1 MSGPKSPSLID
12 MKSKR
17 VIITGANSG
26 LGKESAFAL
35 AKLGAEIVLA
45 VRDTNKGQ
53 SVKNQI
59 LNQTPSAVIEVA
71 AFDLMDL
78 DSVRKFAAS
87 QSTKPI
93 DVLLNNAGIMAVPF
107 EKTKDGFESQMGTN
121 HLGHFLLTELLF
133 DAISEG
139 SNPRIVNVS
148 SSAHRLG
155 KLKTGDINELNVSKE
170 NYSPW
175 TVYGNSKLVN
185 LLFTNELVRRLKLVN
200 SNITVAVAHP
210 GYANTN
216 LQLVAATKRS
226 GIRKSVELA
235 VTKLMNIILG
245 QSAANGALP
254 QIAACTWVD
263 IQSGDYLGPRGLFE
277 SRGKPKKVKMNKA
290 AQDIELAKRV
300 WRTSEELLGVTFLHG

>member
-71 AFDLMDL
+71 ALDLMDL

-133 DAISEG
+133 DAISRG

-277 SRGKPKKVKMNKA
+277 SRGKPKKVKMNKS

>member
-1 MSGPKSPSLID
+1 

-71 AFDLMDL
+71 ALDLMDL
-78 DSVRKFAAS
+78 DSVQKFAAS

-133 DAISEG
+133 DAISRG

-175 TVYGNSKLVN
+175 TVYGNSKLAN

-235 VTKLMNIILG
+235 VTKFMNTIFG

>member
-59 LNQTPSAVIEVA
+59 LNQNPSAVIEVA
-71 AFDLMDL
+71 ALDLMDL

-133 DAISEG
+133 EAIGKG

-155 KLKTGDINELNVSKE
+155 KLTTGDASEINKSEQ

-185 LLFTNELVRRLKLVN
+185 LLFTNELVRRLKLAN

-300 WRTSEELLGVTFLHG
+300 WRTSEELVGVTFLHG

>member
-1 MSGPKSPSLID
+1 
-12 MKSKR
+12 
-17 VIITGANSG
+17 
-26 LGKESAFAL
+26 
-35 AKLGAEIVLA
+35 
-45 VRDTNKGQ
+45 
-53 SVKNQI
+53 
-59 LNQTPSAVIEVA
+59 
-71 AFDLMDL
+71 MDL
-78 DSVRKFAAS
+78 DSVRKFAAN

-107 EKTKDGFESQMGTN
+107 EITKDGFESQMGTN
-121 HLGHFLLTELLF
+121 HLGHFLLTELLL
-133 DAISEG
+133 DAISKG
-139 SNPRIVNVS
+139 TNPRIVNVS

-155 KLKTGDINELNVSKE
+155 KLKTGDKSEINVSKE
-170 NYSPW
+170 SYSPW
-175 TVYGNSKLVN
+175 TVYGNSKLAN
-185 LLFTNELVRRLKLVN
+185 LLFTNELVRRLKIVN

-226 GIRKSVELA
+226 GLRKSVELA
-235 VTKLMNIILG
+235 VTKVMNIILG
-245 QSAANGALP
+245 QSAAKGALP

-277 SRGKPKKVKMNKA
+277 SRGKPKKVKMNKS

>member
-71 AFDLMDL
+71 ALDLMDL

-133 DAISEG
+133 DAISKG

-175 TVYGNSKLVN
+175 TVYGNSKLAN

-245 QSAANGALP
+245 QSAGCNFF
-254 QIAACTWVD
+254 TWL
-263 IQSGDYLGPRGLFE
+263 ITHL
-277 SRGKPKKVKMNKA
+277 
-290 AQDIELAKRV
+290 
-300 WRTSEELLGVTFLHG
+300 TS

>member
-1 MSGPKSPSLID
+1 

-26 LGKESAFAL
+26 LGKESAIAL

-71 AFDLMDL
+71 ELDLMDL
-78 DSVRKFAAS
+78 DSVRKFAAN

-121 HLGHFLLTELLF
+121 HLGHFLLTELLL
-133 DAISEG
+133 DAISKG
-139 SNPRIVNVS
+139 TNPRIVNVS

-155 KLKTGDINELNVSKE
+155 KLKTGDKSEINVSKE

-185 LLFTNELVRRLKLVN
+185 LLFTNELVRRLKIAN
-200 SNITVAVAHP
+200 SNITVAVTHP

-226 GIRKSVELA
+226 GLRKSVELA
-235 VTKLMNIILG
+235 VTKVMNIILG
-245 QSAANGALP
+245 QSAAKGALP

-277 SRGKPKKVKMNKA
+277 SRGKPKKVKMNKS

>member
-1 MSGPKSPSLID
+1 

-71 AFDLMDL
+71 ALDLMNL
-78 DSVRKFAAS
+78 DSVQKFAAS

-175 TVYGNSKLVN
+175 TVYGNSKLAN

>member
-71 AFDLMDL
+71 ALDLMDL

-133 DAISEG
+133 DAISKG

-175 TVYGNSKLVN
+175 TVYGNSKLAN

>member
-26 LGKESAFAL
+26 LGKESAIAL

-71 AFDLMDL
+71 ELDLMDL
-78 DSVRKFAAS
+78 DSIRKFAAN

-133 DAISEG
+133 DAISKG
-139 SNPRIVNVS
+139 TNPRIVNVS

-155 KLKTGDINELNVSKE
+155 KLKTGDKSEINVSKE

-185 LLFTNELVRRLKLVN
+185 LLFTNELVRRLKIAN

-226 GIRKSVELA
+226 GLRKSVELA
-235 VTKLMNIILG
+235 VTKVMNIILG
-245 QSAANGALP
+245 QSAAKGALP
-254 QIAACTWVD
+254 QIAACTWTD

-277 SRGKPKKVKMNKA
+277 SRGKPKKVKMNKP

-300 WRTSEELLGVTFLHG
+300 WRTSEELLSVTFLHG

>member
-71 AFDLMDL
+71 ALDLMDL
-78 DSVRKFAAS
+78 DSVRKFAVS
-87 QSTKPI
+87 QTTKPI

-107 EKTKDGFESQMGTN
+107 EKTKDGFESQMVTN

-133 DAISEG
+133 DAISRG

-175 TVYGNSKLVN
+175 TVYGNSKLAN
-185 LLFTNELVRRLKLVN
+185 LLFTNELVRRLKIAN

-235 VTKLMNIILG
+235 VTKFMNIILG

>member
-53 SVKNQI
+53 SVNNHI
-59 LNQTPSAVIEVA
+59 LNQPPSAVIEVA
-71 AFDLMDL
+71 ALDLMDL
-78 DSVRKFAAS
+78 DSVQKFAAS

-175 TVYGNSKLVN
+175 TVYGNSKLAN

>member
-26 LGKESAFAL
+26 LGKESAIAL

-45 VRDTNKGQ
+45 VRDINKGQ

-71 AFDLMDL
+71 ELDLMDL

-107 EKTKDGFESQMGTN
+107 EITKDGFESQMGTN
-121 HLGHFLLTELLF
+121 HLGHFLLTELLL
-133 DAISEG
+133 DAINKG
-139 SNPRIVNVS
+139 TNPRIVNVS

-155 KLKTGDINELNVSKE
+155 KLKTGDKSEINVSKE

-175 TVYGNSKLVN
+175 TVYGNSKLAN
-185 LLFTNELVRRLKLVN
+185 LLFTNELVRRLKIVN
-200 SNITVAVAHP
+200 PNITVAVAHP

-226 GIRKSVELA
+226 GLRKSVELA
-235 VTKLMNIILG
+235 VTKVMNIILG
-245 QSAANGALP
+245 QSAAKGALP

-277 SRGKPKKVKMNKA
+277 SRGKPKKVKMNKS

>member
-1 MSGPKSPSLID
+1 

-71 AFDLMDL
+71 ALDLMDL

-133 DAISEG
+133 DAISRG

-155 KLKTGDINELNVSKE
+155 KLKTGDVNELNVSKE

-175 TVYGNSKLVN
+175 TVYGNSKLAN

-300 WRTSEELLGVTFLHG
+300 WRTSEELVGVTFLHG

>member
-71 AFDLMDL
+71 ALDLMDL

-133 DAISEG
+133 DALSRG
-139 SNPRIVNVS
+139 KDPRIVNVS

-155 KLKTGDINELNVSKE
+155 KIKTGDKGEINVSKE

-175 TVYGNSKLVN
+175 TVYGNSKLAN
-185 LLFTNELVRRLKLVN
+185 LLFTNELVRRLKLNN

-235 VTKLMNIILG
+235 VTKVMNIILG

-277 SRGKPKKVKMNKA
+277 SRGKPKKVKMNKS

>member
-1 MSGPKSPSLID
+1 

-59 LNQTPSAVIEVA
+59 LNQTPSAIIEVA
-71 AFDLMDL
+71 ELDLMDL

-121 HLGHFLLTELLF
+121 HLGHFLLTELLL
-133 DAISEG
+133 DAISKG
-139 SNPRIVNVS
+139 TNPRIVNVS

-155 KLKTGDINELNVSKE
+155 KLSSGDASEINKSEQ

-175 TVYGNSKLVN
+175 TVYGNSKLAN
-185 LLFTNELVRRLKLVN
+185 LLFTNELVRRLKIAN

-235 VTKLMNIILG
+235 ITKFMNIILG
-245 QSAANGALP
+245 QSAAKGALP

-277 SRGKPKKVKMNKA
+277 SRGKPKKVKMNKS

-300 WRTSEELLGVTFLHG
+300 WRTSEELIGVTFLHG

>member
-1 MSGPKSPSLID
+1 

-71 AFDLMDL
+71 ALDLMDL

-133 DAISEG
+133 DAISKG

-175 TVYGNSKLVN
+175 TVYGNSKLAN

>member
-1 MSGPKSPSLID
+1 

-71 AFDLMDL
+71 ALDLMDL

-133 DAISEG
+133 DAISRG

-175 TVYGNSKLVN
+175 TVYGNSKLAN

-300 WRTSEELLGVTFLHG
+300 WRTSEELVGVTFLHG

>member
-1 MSGPKSPSLID
+1 

-71 AFDLMDL
+71 ELDLMDL
-78 DSVRKFAAS
+78 DSVRKFAAK

-133 DAISEG
+133 DAISRG

-175 TVYGNSKLVN
+175 TVYGNSKLAN

>member
-71 AFDLMDL
+71 ALDLMDL

-235 VTKLMNIILG
+235 VTKFMNIIFG

>member
-53 SVKNQI
+53 SIKNQI

-71 AFDLMDL
+71 ALDLMDL

-133 DAISEG
+133 DALSRG
-139 SNPRIVNVS
+139 KDPRIVNVS

-155 KLKTGDINELNVSKE
+155 KLKTGDKSEINVSKE

-185 LLFTNELVRRLKLVN
+185 LLFTNELVRRLKIAN

-226 GIRKSVELA
+226 GLRKSVELA
-235 VTKLMNIILG
+235 VTKVMNIILG
-245 QSAANGALP
+245 QSAAKGALP

-263 IQSGDYLGPRGLFE
+263 IQSGDFLGPRGLFE
-277 SRGKPKKVKMNKA
+277 SRGKPKKVKMNKS

>member
-1 MSGPKSPSLID
+1 

-71 AFDLMDL
+71 ALDLMDL
-78 DSVRKFAAS
+78 DSVQKFAAS

-133 DAISEG
+133 DAISRG

-175 TVYGNSKLVN
+175 TVYGNSKLAN

>member
-1 MSGPKSPSLID
+1 MSGPKTPSLID

-26 LGKESAFAL
+26 LGKESAIAL

-53 SVKNQI
+53 KVKELI
-59 LNQTPSAVIEVA
+59 LNQNPTAIIEVA
-71 AFDLMDL
+71 ELDLMD
-78 DSVRKFAAS
+78 SNSIKKFAMN
-87 QSTKPI
+87 QSSKPI

-121 HLGHFLLTELLF
+121 HLGHFLLTQLLF
-133 DAISEG
+133 DAISKAK
-139 SNPRIVNVS
+139 NPRIVNVS

-155 KLKTGDINELNVSKE
+155 KLKNGGKDELNVSQEK
-170 NYSPW
+170 YSPW
-175 TVYGNSKLVN
+175 TVYGNSKLAN
-185 LLFTNELVRRLKLVN
+185 LLFTNELVRRLKLAN

-216 LQLVAATKRS
+216 LQLVAATKKS
-226 GIRKSVELA
+226 GFRKSIELA
-235 VTKLMNIILG
+235 VTKFMNIILG

-263 IQSGDYLGPRGLFE
+263 IQSGDYLGPRGIFE
-277 SRGKPKKVKMNKA
+277 SRGKPKKVKMNKL
-290 AQDIELAKRV
+290 AQDSELAKRV
-300 WRTSEELLGVTFLHG
+300 WQTSEELLGVTFLHG

>member
-26 LGKESAFAL
+26 LGKESAIAL

-45 VRDTNKGQ
+45 VRDINKGQ

-71 AFDLMDL
+71 ALDLMDL
-78 DSVRKFAAS
+78 DSIRRFATN

-121 HLGHFLLTELLF
+121 HLGHFLLTELLL
-133 DAISEG
+133 DAISKG
-139 SNPRIVNVS
+139 TNPRIVNVS

-155 KLKTGDINELNVSKE
+155 KLKTGDSSEINMSKE

-175 TVYGNSKLVN
+175 TVYGNSKLAN
-185 LLFTNELVRRLKLVN
+185 LLFTNELVRRLKIAN

-226 GIRKSVELA
+226 GLRKSIELA
-235 VTKLMNIILG
+235 VTKVMNIILG
-245 QSAANGALP
+245 QSAAKGALP
-254 QIAACTWVD
+254 QIAACTWTD

-277 SRGKPKKVKMNKA
+277 SRGKPKKVKMNKS

>member
-1 MSGPKSPSLID
+1 

-26 LGKESAFAL
+26 LGKESAIAL

-45 VRDTNKGQ
+45 VRDINKGQ

-71 AFDLMDL
+71 ALDLMDL
-78 DSVRKFAAS
+78 DSIRRFATN

-121 HLGHFLLTELLF
+121 HLGHFLLTELLL
-133 DAISEG
+133 DAISKG
-139 SNPRIVNVS
+139 TNPRIVNVS

-155 KLKTGDINELNVSKE
+155 KLKTGDSSEINMSKE

-175 TVYGNSKLVN
+175 TVYGNSKLAN
-185 LLFTNELVRRLKLVN
+185 LLFTNELVRRLKIAN

-226 GIRKSVELA
+226 GLRKSIELA
-235 VTKLMNIILG
+235 VTKVMNIILG
-245 QSAANGALP
+245 QSAAKGALP
-254 QIAACTWVD
+254 QIAACTWTD

-277 SRGKPKKVKMNKA
+277 SRGKPKKVKMNKS

>member
-1 MSGPKSPSLID
+1 

-26 LGKESAFAL
+26 LGKESAIAL

-45 VRDTNKGQ
+45 VRDINKGQ

-71 AFDLMDL
+71 ELDLMDL

-121 HLGHFLLTELLF
+121 HLGHFLLTELLL
-133 DAISEG
+133 DAISKG
-139 SNPRIVNVS
+139 TNPRIVNVS

-155 KLKTGDINELNVSKE
+155 KLKTGDKSEINVSKE
-170 NYSPW
+170 SYSPW
-175 TVYGNSKLVN
+175 TVYGNSKLAN
-185 LLFTNELVRRLKLVN
+185 LLFTNELVRRLKIVN

-226 GIRKSVELA
+226 GLRKSVELA
-235 VTKLMNIILG
+235 VTKVMNIILG
-245 QSAANGALP
+245 QSAAKGALP

-277 SRGKPKKVKMNKA
+277 SRGKPKKVKMNKS

>member
-1 MSGPKSPSLID
+1 

-26 LGKESAFAL
+26 LGKESAIAL

-71 AFDLMDL
+71 ELDLMDL
-78 DSVRKFAAS
+78 DSVRKFAAN

-133 DAISEG
+133 DAISKG
-139 SNPRIVNVS
+139 TNPRIVNVS

-155 KLKTGDINELNVSKE
+155 KLKTGDKSEINVSKE

-185 LLFTNELVRRLKLVN
+185 LLFTNELVQRLKIAN

-226 GIRKSVELA
+226 GLRKSVELA
-235 VTKLMNIILG
+235 VTKVMNIILG

-263 IQSGDYLGPRGLFE
+263 IQSGDFLGPRGLFE
-277 SRGKPKKVKMNKA
+277 SRGKPKKVKMNKS

>member
-1 MSGPKSPSLID
+1 

-71 AFDLMDL
+71 ALDLMDL

-133 DAISEG
+133 DAISRG

>member
-26 LGKESAFAL
+26 LGKESAIAL

-45 VRDTNKGQ
+45 VRDANKGQ

-71 AFDLMDL
+71 ELDLMDL
-78 DSVRKFAAS
+78 DSVRKFAAN

-121 HLGHFLLTELLF
+121 HLGHFLLTELLL
-133 DAISEG
+133 DAISKG
-139 SNPRIVNVS
+139 TNPRIVNVS

-155 KLKTGDINELNVSKE
+155 KLKTGDKSEINVSKE

-175 TVYGNSKLVN
+175 TVYGNSKLAN
-185 LLFTNELVRRLKLVN
+185 LLFTNELVRRLKIANL
-200 SNITVAVAHP
+200 NITVAVAHP

-226 GIRKSVELA
+226 GLRKSVELA
-235 VTKLMNIILG
+235 VTKVMNIILG
-245 QSAANGALP
+245 QSAAKGALP

-277 SRGKPKKVKMNKA
+277 SRGKPKKVKMNKS